1 MIGRKA
7 TVGLALLCALLFSAF
22 AAQSASAVK
31 GTTAFTCDS
40 GAATKDF
47 ADEHC
52 DREVG
57 PPEAAFGHT
66 EIKEGT
72 KTEIEATNN
81 KTKNET
87 KESTPAILKGTAGG
101 AATEITCTVV
111 SATATT
117 TNEEVAKVMQ
127 NSGEKL
133 NAKFEK
139 CTVQKPAKC
148 TVKEPIEVKNG
159 TTITLNNQGTSKTE
173 MGLEFKPEAG
183 KPFTSITYEGA
194 ECGLKGNTLNVE
206 GTAVGTGSRGSTE
219 TVSSSGATLLFTN
232 SMTKETLTFGGKA
245 AEFSSSNTIIMKE
258 ASGKP
263 ITLTTS

>member
-22 AAQSASAVK
+22 AAQIASAVK

-52 DREVG
+52 DRHVG
-57 PPEAAFGHT
+57 PPEGAFGHT

-72 KTEIEATNN
+72 KTEVETTNG

-87 KESTPAILKGTAGG
+87 KESAPVVLKGTAGG
-101 AATEITCTVV
+101 AATEIVCTTVKG
-111 SATATT
+111 TGIL
-117 TNEEVAKVMQ
+117 TNVGGGVMQ
-127 NSGEKL
+127 VEGEKL
-133 NAKFEK
+133 EAKYSS

-148 TVKEPIEVKNG
+148 VVKEPIELKNLTAISRISLG
-159 TTITLNNQGTSKTE
+159 ASKNE
-173 MGLEFKPEAG
+173 MGGEYKPEAG
-183 KPFTSITYEGA
+183 KPFTEISYEGA
-194 ECGLKGNTLNVE
+194 ECGLKGTKLAIE
-206 GTAVGTGSRGSTE
+206 GTAIATGSAGSTE
-219 TVSSSGATLLFTN
+219 TTTYSGGTSLFTN

-245 AEFSSSNTIIMKE
+245 AEFSSTGTAVMKE
-258 ASGKP
+258 AGGKP
-263 ITLTTS
+263 ITLTTL